1 MSSTL
6 DACFQTA
13 EATAT
18 KDLETRE
25 KEVSQEESE
34 LSEQRDRLEAE
45 RALDFFEEL
54 GSSAVETEALK
65 LAMRSEANP
74 EDEEPLKP
82 YNDMLHTLE
91 ELRNEATSLQD
102 SITKLT
108 ESPPS
113 DDASKPA
120 SGDASEAHS
129 QVSNIFASCLPVIRA
144 RIANL
149 SLAQDLIDTAL
160 ENISLSLRM
169 ESMGLA

>member
-1 MSSTL
+1 MT
-6 DACFQTA
+6 D
-13 EATAT
+13 
-18 KDLETRE
+18 ETI
-25 KEVSQEESE
+25 
-34 LSEQRDRLEAE
+34 
-45 RALDFFEEL
+45 
-54 GSSAVETEALK
+54 
-65 LAMRSEANP
+65 
-74 EDEEPLKP
+74 
-82 YNDMLHTLE
+82 E
-91 ELRNEATSLQD
+91 ELRTEATSLQY

-108 ESPPS
+108 ESPPTE
-113 DDASKPA
+113 DATKPV